1 MRFAKLLRLPFAR
14 LLYVMSVRTRIIVLA
29 VIPPVGFLANG
40 ITFMSSEGEV
50 SAAFQAVKHSAA
62 LADASRDFKSAIAEM
77 RISVKD
83 FSAAPKEE
91 LIKTFKVAGTVGQQS
106 AAVASITEGVNRASG
121 EARTGAEAMGRVSRV
136 TADVRATAADVKGLA
151 DSVAVEAE
159 SHEAEVRQFLT
170 NVQAA

>member
-50 SAAFQAVKHSAA
+50 SAAFQTVKHSAA

-91 LIKTFKVAGTVGQQS
+91 LIKTFKVAGLTAFRSLDTIEASEGLKVEDIAALGSQLSEMNKNFETAGQR
-106 AAVASITEGVNRASG
+106 AAGPRL
-121 EARTGAEAMGRVSRV
+121 RRR
-136 TADVRATAADVKGLA
+136 
-151 DSVAVEAE
+151 
-159 SHEAEVRQFLT
+159 
-170 NVQAA
+170 